1 MRLLLVALFGLF
13 TYLRAGDAWRAVTFA
28 TEDRSLDA
36 AVDALYDV
44 LRLGVIASFGVFIA
58 LRGPSARPSRDPIA
72 FAACAAAVVSLVS
85 LQAPGRSFPAG
96 EVLAG
101 DVIATI
107 SCLWQL
113 VAVLALGRCFG
124 FLPEARGLVTRGPY
138 RLVRHPVYL
147 GELGACAGLIVAAPS
162 SWNLGCGVA
171 FAAAQAVRMRLEE
184 QTLIAEFP
192 SYSAYAAT
200 TPRLIP
206 RLRTRGADGV
216 SPLIGRAR
224 ADSAPL

>member
-107 SCLWQL
+107 SCVWQL

-147 GELGACAGLIVAAPS
+147 GELGAWAGLVIGAPQPRNLVA
-162 SWNLGCGVA
+162 L
-171 FAAAQAVRMRLEE
+171 AALLPAQLVRMRLEE
-184 QTLIAEFP
+184 RALEREFP
-192 SYSAYAAT
+192 EYAAYAA
-200 TPRLIP
+200 RIP
-206 RLRTRGADGV
+206 RLLPRPPWPRVAGRRPTTPLQSDGA
-216 SPLIGRAR
+216 A
-224 ADSAPL
+224 